1 MQRTWQR
8 RTIVFFYDAFAIC
21 VAWIFSFYLRFDF
34 SVIPTTTLQASLR
47 VLPIILLLQLCS
59 CYSFNLYRGYWRFSS
74 MPDLLRVMK
83 AVITGSLLI
92 AIVLFF
98 LKDNAIPRTII
109 PLYAM
114 LSLMLLGG
122 ARFVYRWLRD
132 YKTFFQYRERVLIV
146 GAGQAG
152 ETLVRDLIKNSEK
165 KIKPT
170 LFVDDAAEKQGR
182 EVHGV
187 RVKGVIDHIPALI
200 KKYEIHLIFIAMP
213 TASSGVI
220 RKIFEY
226 AKEANITC
234 RTLPGINDL
243 LEGRVDIKALRDVSL
258 EDLLGRDPVQ
268 LDWARLQRGLQH
280 KVVLVSGGGGSI
292 GAQLCRQI
300 AQLKPRKII
309 IVEHCE
315 YNLYAIEMELL
326 TQYPAL
332 LIEPHLVS
340 VTDEIGLQTIFASER
355 IDIIFH
361 AAAYKHVPMLESQIR
376 VAMQNN
382 ILGTYH
388 LAEQALLHR
397 VPHYVLISTDKAVH
411 PTNIMGATKRAAE
424 VVCQLLN
431 EKAQTKFI
439 TVRFGN
445 VLGSAGSVVPLFKK
459 QLAAGGPLTVT
470 HPEVTRFFMTIPEA
484 CQLILQA
491 SFIGNGGEIFV
502 LDMGEP
508 VKIRYLAEQI
518 IYLSGL
524 TQDEIGIRYIG
535 LRPGEKLYEELFYA
549 KEILKDT
556 GYQKLL
562 VAKIQPNTH
571 IHLPGIIRT
580 IAQACLANDK
590 NTLIETLKYLVP
602 EYSHDSL
609 EMLQTEIAG
618 T

>member
-1 MQRTWQR
+1 MQRIWRR
-8 RTIVFFYDAFAIC
+8 RTIVFFYDACAIGI
-21 VAWIFSFYLRFDF
+21 AWIFSFYLRFDL
-34 SVIPTTTLQASLR
+34 SAIPFATLQTSLH

-83 AVITGSLLI
+83 AVITGSLLM

-98 LKDNAIPRTII
+98 LKDNTIPRTII

-170 LFVDDAAEKQGR
+170 LFVDDAPEKQGR

-187 RVKGVIDHIPALI
+187 RVKGVIDDIPALI
-200 KKYEIHLIFIAMP
+200 KKYEIQLIFIAMP

-220 RKIFEY
+220 RKIFAY
-226 AKEANITC
+226 AKESNITC

-292 GAQLCRQI
+292 GAELCRQI

-309 IVEHCE
+309 LVEQCE

-326 TQYPAL
+326 TQHPTL
-332 LIEPHLVS
+332 LIESHLVS
-340 VTDEIGLQTIFASER
+340 VTDEIGLQTVFAHER

-382 ILGTYH
+382 ILGTYR

-397 VPHYVLISTDKAVH
+397 VPHYVLISTDKAVN
-411 PTNIMGATKRAAE
+411 PTNVMGATKRAAE
-424 VVCQLLN
+424 VICQLLN
-431 EKAQTKFI
+431 EKSQTKFI

-491 SFIGNGGEIFV
+491 SFIGSGGEIFV

-508 VKIRYLAEQI
+508 VKIRYLAEQM

-524 TQDEIGIRYIG
+524 TLDEIDIRYIG

-556 GYQKLL
+556 GHQKLL

-571 IHLPGIIRT
+571 IHLPGIIKT
-580 IAQACLANDK
+580 IAQGCLANDK
-590 NTLIETLKYLVP
+590 NTLIESLKYLVP
-602 EYSHDSL
+602 EYIHDSL
-609 EMLQTEIAG
+609 ETLQTEIMG